1 MRSEPTNSR
10 GRLRLLW
17 CSHTCM
23 LSGALALAFYSYF
36 WVDARV
42 YQAVEGRRFDN
53 SAPAA
58 SQCSTIETDAVLG
71 TTGSSIGRISIPRLG
86 VSIVVLEGDDGFTL
100 RRGVGHIPGTAWP
113 GQAGNLAIAGHR
125 NTFFSGLRDIRKN
138 DVIRVTA
145 SRGFYIYTV
154 ESIRVVGPEHIEVLD
169 ATERPTLTLVTCFP
183 FSYIGPAPNRFI
195 VRARQISSN
204 IRADSQS
211 CATGDGSVQR
221 VVSTKGAGGAAKKGE

>member
-1 MRSEPTNSR
+1 MTK
-10 GRLRLLW
+10 
-17 CSHTCM
+17 
-23 LSGALALAFYSYF
+23 
-36 WVDARV
+36 
-42 YQAVEGRRFDN
+42 
-53 SAPAA
+53 
-58 SQCSTIETDAVLG
+58 
-71 TTGSSIGRISIPRLG
+71 TTGSSIGRIDIPRLG
-86 VSIVVLEGDDGFTL
+86 LSVVVLEDDDALTL

-211 CATGDGSVQR
+211 CAT
-221 VVSTKGAGGAAKKGE
+221 